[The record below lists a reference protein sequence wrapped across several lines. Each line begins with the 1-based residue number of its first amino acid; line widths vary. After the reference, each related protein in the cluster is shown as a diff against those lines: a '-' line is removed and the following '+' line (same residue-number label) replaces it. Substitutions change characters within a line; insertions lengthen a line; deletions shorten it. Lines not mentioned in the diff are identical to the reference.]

1 MKPRQYFIV
10 LAVVVLLGGGL
21 VFARPPLPRPQGWV
35 SDNAG
40 VLDTESYARI
50 SSVIT
55 ELEQKTSAEIG
66 VVTVKDLGGQPV
78 ESYVVDLFKEWGI
91 GKKGK
96 DNGVLIIASIDD
108 HRVRI
113 EVGYGL
119 EGILPDGKTGAILDQ
134 YVLPYFRTGDYG
146 KGIEFG
152 TRAVAMVIASDAGV
166 QLTGV
171 RLPKQHPRASSRQQL
186 LRLALFFIIMV
197 VIGRFNARRRF
208 RGSGGG
214 GYFGGGFGGGM
225 GGGMGGGGFG
235 GGFGGGM
242 SGGGGASRGW

>member
-10 LAVVVLLGGGL
+10 LAGVVLLGGSL
-21 VFARPPLPRPQGWV
+21 AIARPLLPRPRGWV

-50 SSVIT
+50 NSAIT

-78 ESYVVDLFKEWGI
+78 ESYAVDLFKEWGI

-96 DNGVLIIASIDD
+96 DNGVLIIAAINDR
-108 HRVRI
+108 RVRI

-134 YVLPYFRTGDYG
+134 YVLPYFRDGDYG
-146 KGIEFG
+146 KGIEFC
-152 TRAVAMVIASDAGV
+152 TRAVAMVIAGDAGV
-166 QLTGV
+166 QLTGAP
-171 RLPKQHPRASSRQQL
+171 LPERRQQTGWL
-186 LRLALFFIIMV
+186 QQLVTSILVIVILA
-197 VIGRFNARRRF
+197 VIARFNARRRG
-208 RGSGGG
+208 RKGGG
-214 GYFGGGFGGGM
+214 GYYGGGFGGGA
-225 GGGMGGGGFG
+225 GGGGFG

-242 SGGGGASRGW
+242 SGGGGSSRGW